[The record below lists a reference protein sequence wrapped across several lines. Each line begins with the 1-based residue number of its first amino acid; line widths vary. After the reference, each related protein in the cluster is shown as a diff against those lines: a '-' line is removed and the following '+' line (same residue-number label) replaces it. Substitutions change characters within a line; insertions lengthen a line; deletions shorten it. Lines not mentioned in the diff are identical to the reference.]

1 MKPFIT
7 PEQFAALVNLI
18 AEPYAS
24 MVYVA
29 VYTGLRVSE
38 LIGLK
43 WGDIDENSITIDER
57 YCRGDRGAPKSDAS
71 NATILVND
79 SVIGRLQRLKSLPS
93 R

>member
-1 MKPFIT
+1 LLFRNPVDGTRLPAQRQGKRVKPFIT

-43 WGDIDENSITIDER
+43 
-57 YCRGDRGAPKSDAS
+57 
-71 NATILVND
+71 
-79 SVIGRLQRLKSLPS
+79 
-93 R
+93 